1 MNIAKEQLDDLNAV
15 IRLSIQ
21 NDDYESRVNDVLKD
35 YRKKVN
41 MPGFRPGKVPAG
53 LVKQMYGKAVLV
65 DEINKLVSENLSKF
79 ITENELNILGEPL
92 PSESQKTID
101 FDKSDD
107 FEFAFDVALAP
118 ELEVKLTKREK
129 INYYQIDIT
138 DYMMDG
144 YKKNLTSRFGKTEP
158 REEAGEDS
166 ILKGEFTQLDKDGN
180 ALEGGIT
187 AKDSMLS
194 LAVLKDEKVKA
205 QFIGA
210 KVGDVVTFD
219 PKTAFPN
226 ETEVSYLLKITKEQA
241 DELTGNLSFSIQEI
255 TEYIDPELNQE
266 LFDQLFGQGAVNNE
280 EEFTTKVKE
289 DLERTHQ
296 MESDYKFSLDV
307 KKKLMAKLEVALPE
321 EFLKRWLK
329 ATNQNEEQVTDEQI
343 EKEMPRFLDDLK
355 WQLIRNEIVKS
366 NDLKIENEEVV
377 NFAKKS
383 ARMQFMQYGLNSIPD
398 DYLDNYV
405 ADMLQKE
412 DQQRTYAEGAIND
425 KVMAFIKEAIKL
437 ETKEVS
443 REEFNTLFEGE

>member
-21 NDDYESRVNDVLKD
+21 NDDYESRVNTVLKD

-101 FDKSDD
+101 FDKSND

-129 INYYQIDIT
+129 ITYYQIDIT
-138 DYMMDG
+138 DDMMDG

-158 REEAGEDS
+158 REEAGENS
-166 ILKGEFTQLDKDGN
+166 ILKGEFTQLDKDGK
-180 ALEGGIT
+180 ALDGGIT

-205 QFIGA
+205 LFIGA
-210 KVGDVVTFD
+210 KVGDVVTVD

-226 ETEVSYLLKITKEQA
+226 ETELSYLLKITKEQA
-241 DELTGNLSFSIQEI
+241 EEVTGNFSFSIQEI

-266 LFDQLFGQGAVNNE
+266 LFDQLFGPGVVNNE
-280 EEFTTKVKE
+280 EEFNNKVKE

-296 MESDYKFSLDV
+296 MESDYKFSIDA
-307 KKKLMAKLEVALPE
+307 KKKLMEKLEVALPE

-437 ETKEVS
+437 ETQEVS
-443 REEFNTLFEGE
+443 REEFNTLFEEE